1 MKVWMR
7 KGYERAKVVYGAGLG
22 GGGGGAEGEGT
33 ERQRHETAPAGHAPM
48 CSGKSSYKKYV
59 TATTTVGQ
67 ERAEP
72 RNPSSVWLTER
83 LRPSDTGTRP
93 F

>member
-1 MKVWMR
+1 MKLWMR
-7 KGYERAKVVYGAGLG
+7 NWYERATVLYGAGLG
-22 GGGGGAEGEGT
+22 VGRRGT
-33 ERQRHETAPAGHAPM
+33 ERQRQEKAPAGHAPM

-93 F
+93 L